1 MEDPIEFV
9 FEDNQSVLEQREVGL
24 DTLSF
29 HHALKHVLRQDPD
42 IIMVGEIRDLETVE
56 VAVKAALTGHLVL
69 STLHTN
75 DAPSTISR
83 MVNMGVEP
91 FLITAALNLVVA
103 QRLVRRICRNC
114 KEYYEPT
121 PELLHAIGIDDP
133 NVRFSHGVGCPDCRG
148 TGYRGRVALYELMR
162 MSDNLREMVL
172 AGASPIALKKTA
184 IGEGMRS
191 LRAAGIRKII
201 DGVTTI
207 EEVISATVADEN

>member
-1 MEDPIEFV
+1 
-9 FEDNQSVLEQREVGL
+9 
-24 DTLSF
+24 
-29 HHALKHVLRQDPD
+29 DPD

-91 FLITAALNLVVA
+91 FLITASLNLIVA
-103 QRLVRRICRNC
+103 QRLVRRICKNC
-114 KEYYEPT
+114 KERYEPAQ
-121 PELLHAIGIDDP
+121 ELLTAIGIDDP
-133 NVRFSHGVGCPDCRG
+133 TAHFSHGLGCPECRG

-162 MSDNLREMVL
+162 MSDSLREMVL
-172 AGASPIALKKTA
+172 AGASPISLKKAA
-184 IGEGMRS
+184 IAEGMRS
-191 LRAAGIRKII
+191 LRAAGIRKIL